1 MEAFVKAFATYRT
14 IKKATVIASSLV
26 VDSLDA
32 ETSTV
37 TVVGTE
43 IGQSHTGNWLI
54 IDGSV
59 FSISNVKP
67 QNDRTLLTLV
77 SPLDVFSRL
86 LELDEQPDGQTN
98 GGFIAD
104 QLQRGWVEE
113 ADPVYAMPYLA
124 IVCTDSTAFQPPEL
138 DGSGCFK
145 LPDYC
150 RLMRKSY
157 RTTVRFTD
165 SGNNLVCTI
174 SRPSAAARNVSFE
187 DSRSKLQ
194 SVDFSS
200 SGTAKLTVLRDVDTG
215 EKDANGEAIM
225 ARERYTWYLAE
236 DGSVSQNIPARRASG
251 IWGTISIKEKDDM
264 QAKVVEAF
272 AKNKANH
279 KLEFWSSR
287 DLSVQDD
294 CTFQVYGDTLK
305 SYISYKR
312 KTSEDSRWYYKSGE
326 LATTASEKLRGAIK

>member
-14 IKKATVIASSLV
+14 IKKAPVIASSLV

-37 TVVGTE
+37 TVVGTD
-43 IGQSHTGNWLI
+43 IGQSNTGDWLI
-54 IDGSV
+54 VDGGV

-77 SPLDVFSRL
+77 SPLDVFSRMFE
-86 LELDEQPDGQTN
+86 LEAQPDGQTI

-104 QLQRGWVEE
+104 QLRRGWVEE
-113 ADPVYAMPYLA
+113 ADPVYAVPYLS
-124 IVCTDSTAFQPPEL
+124 IINTDPTAFRPPEL

-157 RTTVRFTD
+157 RTLTRFAD
-165 SGNNLVCTI
+165 SGNTLVCTI
-174 SRPSAAARNVSFE
+174 SRPPVVARNVSFE

-215 EKDANGEAIM
+215 EKDANGEAIIV
-225 ARERYTWYLAE
+225 RERYTWYLAVN
-236 DGSVSQNIPARRASG
+236 GSVSQTIPARRASG
-251 IWGTISIKEKDDM
+251 TWGTLVIKGKDDM
-264 QAKVVEAF
+264 EAKVVEAF

-279 KLEFWSSR
+279 KIEFWSSR

-294 CTFQVYGDTLK
+294 CTFQVYGDTLR

-326 LATTASEKLRGAIK
+326 LATTASEKLRGAMK

>member
-1 MEAFVKAFATYRT
+1 MEAFVKSFSTYRT
-14 IKKATVIASSLV
+14 VKKAPVIASSTV

-43 IGQSHTGNWLI
+43 IGQSYTGDWLI
-54 IDGSV
+54 VDGSV

-67 QNDRTLLTLV
+67 QNDRTLITLV
-77 SPLDVFSRL
+77 HPLDAFSRP
-86 LELDEQPDGQTN
+86 LELSQQSSGQTI
-98 GGFIAD
+98 GEFVAAA
-104 QLQRGWVEE
+104 LQQNWVEAE
-113 ADPVYAMPYLA
+113 DPAYAVPYL
-124 IVCTDSTAFQPPEL
+124 IVETTDTAAFQPPEV

-145 LPDYC
+145 IPDYC

-157 RTTVRFTD
+157 RTLVRFSD
-165 SGNNLVCTI
+165 SGSSLVCTI
-174 SRPSAAARNVSFE
+174 SRPPAVSKNIAF
-187 DSRSKLQ
+187 DDGRSKLQ

-200 SGTAKLTVLRDVDTG
+200 SGMAKLTVFRDVDTG
-215 EKDANGEAIM
+215 EKDDNGEAILQ
-225 ARERYTWYLAE
+225 RERYTWYLAE
-236 DGSVSQNIPARRASG
+236 DGSVTQTIPARRATG
-251 IWGTISIKEKDDM
+251 TWGTLAIKGKDDM
-264 QAKVVEAF
+264 QAKVVETF

>member
-32 ETSTV
+32 ETSTA

-98 GGFIAD
+98 GGFIAG

-113 ADPVYAMPYLA
+113 ADPVYAMPYLS
-124 IVCTDSTAFQPPEL
+124 IVNTDSTAFQPPEL

-157 RTTVRFTD
+157 RTTVLFTD

-174 SRPSAAARNVSFE
+174 SRPPAAARNVSFE

-200 SGTAKLTVLRDVDTG
+200 SGMAKLTVLRDVDTG

-225 ARERYTWYLAE
+225 ARERYVWYLAE

-251 IWGTISIKEKDDM
+251 TWGTISIKGKDDM

>member
-1 MEAFVKAFATYRT
+1 MEAYVKAFATYRT
-14 IKKATVIASSLV
+14 IKKAPVIANSIV

-43 IGQSHTGNWLI
+43 IGQDYTGDWLI

-67 QNDRTLLTLV
+67 QNDRTLITLM
-77 SPLDVFSRL
+77 SPLDAFSRF
-86 LELDEQPDGQTN
+86 LELEQQPVGQSI
-98 GGFIAD
+98 GGFVASML
-104 QLQRGWVEE
+104 LQHWVNVD
-113 ADPVYAMPYLA
+113 DPAYATRYLS
-124 IVCTDSTAFQPPEL
+124 IVNTDETAFQPPDL
-138 DGSGCFK
+138 DNSGCFK
-145 LPDYC
+145 LPDYV

-157 RTTVRFTD
+157 RILVRFYD
-165 SGNNLVCTI
+165 SGSSLVCSI
-174 SRPSAAARNVSFE
+174 SRTPAVSKNVAFN
-187 DSRSKLQ
+187 DGRSKLQ
-194 SVDFSS
+194 SVDYSS
-200 SGTAKLTVLRDVDTG
+200 SGMAKLTVFRDVDTG
-215 EKDANGEAIM
+215 EKDADGDPILQ
-225 ARERYTWYLAE
+225 RERYTWYLSE
-236 DGSVSQNIPARRASG
+236 DGSVSQTVPARRASG
-251 IWGTISIKEKDDM
+251 TWGTLTVKEKDDM

-326 LATTASEKLRGAIK
+326 LATTASEKLRGAMK

>member
-54 IDGSV
+54 IDGNV

-124 IVCTDSTAFQPPEL
+124 IVNTDSTAFQPPEL

-165 SGNNLVCTI
+165 VGNNLVCTI
-174 SRPSAAARNVSFE
+174 SRPPAAAKNVSFG

-200 SGTAKLTVLRDVDTG
+200 SGMAKLTVLRDVDTG

-225 ARERYTWYLAE
+225 ARERYIWYLAE

-251 IWGTISIKEKDDM
+251 TWGTISIKEKDDM

-287 DLSVQDD
+287 DLSVQDG
-294 CTFQVYGDTLK
+294 CTFQVYGDTLR

>member
-1 MEAFVKAFATYRT
+1 MIAFVKSFNTYRT
-14 IKKATVIASSLV
+14 VKKAPVIASSIV
-26 VDSLDA
+26 EDSLDA

-37 TVVGTE
+37 TVVGTD
-43 IGQSHTGNWLI
+43 IGQSDTGSWLI
-54 IDGSV
+54 VDGSV

-67 QNDRTLLTLV
+67 QTDRTLLTLV
-77 SPLDVFSRL
+77 TPLDVFSRPM
-86 LELDEQPDGQTN
+86 ELDVQPEGQTI
-98 GGFIAD
+98 GGFVASR
-104 QLQRGWVEE
+104 LQQGWVEE
-113 ADPVYAMPYLA
+113 QDPVYAMPYLA
-124 IVCTDSTAFQPPEL
+124 IVNTDATAYRPPDL
-138 DGSGCFK
+138 DNSGCFK

-157 RTTVRFTD
+157 RTVVRFTD
-165 SGNNLVCTI
+165 SGNKLVCTI
-174 SRPSAAARNVSFE
+174 SRAPAVSRNVSFG

-200 SGTAKLTVLRDVDTG
+200 SGMAKLTVLRDVDTG
-215 EKDANGEAIM
+215 EKNELGEAIVQ
-225 ARERYTWYLAE
+225 RERYTWYLAE
-236 DGSVSQNIPARRASG
+236 DGSVSQTVPARRASG
-251 IWGTISIKEKDDM
+251 TWGSLNIKGTDDM

-294 CTFQVYGDTLK
+294 CTFQVYGDTLQ